1 MIQNKGF
8 RFFSITTICIW
19 LGIFALLPN
28 IALVLVSFLDRAET
42 SFFIPVLTLDNYQ
55 RLLAPAFISILLKS
69 LALAGVSTAACL
81 IIGYPFAYLLAR
93 SDKRVR
99 PWLFLLV
106 IIPFWTNSLVRT
118 YSIFTILQNNGVLN
132 ALFNKLGLVEGNFSL
147 MYTNFSVFMGLT
159 YTLLPFMILP
169 LYASIEKL
177 DLRLLDAAKDLGAG
191 PARAFVHVT
200 LPLTLPGI
208 AAGSILVFLPSLSL
222 FYVPEILGGINYRL
236 LGSFIQYN
244 FSKGSNWPLGAAAS
258 SILTLL
264 LILMALLYRLAG
276 RHAAEHSAP
285 LAAPQGPAPTLRRR
299 RNPAG
304 SSGSL

>member
-1 MIQNKGF
+1 MLQNKGF
-8 RFFSITTICIW
+8 RFFSITTVCIW
-19 LGIFALLPN
+19 LGVFALLPN
-28 IALVLVSFLDRAET
+28 MALFLVSFLDRTDT
-42 SFFIPVLTLDNYQ
+42 SFFIPVLTLDNYL
-55 RLLAPAFISILLKS
+55 RLFAPAFIRILLKS
-69 LALAGVSTAACL
+69 LALACVSTLTCL
-81 IIGYPFAYLLAR
+81 ILGYPFAYLLAR
-93 SDKRVR
+93 SNRRVR

-118 YSIFTILQNNGVLN
+118 YAIFTILQNNGVLN
-132 ALFNKLGLVEGNFSL
+132 TLFNRLGLVEGNFSL

-177 DLRLLDAAKDLGAG
+177 NLRLLEAAKDLGAG
-191 PARAFVHVT
+191 PVRSFLHVT

-244 FSKGSNWPLGAAAS
+244 FSKGANWPVGAAAS
-258 SILTLL
+258 TVLTLL
-264 LILMALLYRLAG
+264 LLLMAVFYRLAG
-276 RHAAEHSAP
+276 RNEREGGAAALSAP
-285 LAAPQGPAPTLRRR
+285 GGQTAPARVERG
-299 RNPAG
+299 
-304 SSGSL
+304 